1 MFPSPSSV
9 PSSCSRPSTAKGHDA
24 ASLDG
29 GHPSC
34 RPRPSSARAAPATG
48 GPGACGSECSPTARC
63 QRQRPPHTGISAIG
77 RTVDL
82 RTLYRQLDQATTAPA
97 VRAPPLAQVDTDDD
111 LLSARMPRCAPVED
125 RGPATNSTSGGHL
138 PVPPHDDRRT
148 TPSKERARPRGH
160 GQRGQASW
168 VCAPPPPGARRMPA
182 YEEVALADET
192 TAPRGT
198 AHAASQRPYPLSR
211 LVV

>member
-48 GPGACGSECSPTARC
+48 GPGACGSECSPAARR
-63 QRQRPPHTGISAIG
+63 QRQRPPHAGFSAIG

-82 RTLYRQLDQATTAPA
+82 RTLYRHWTRTLRP
-97 VRAPPLAQVDTDDD
+97 
-111 LLSARMPRCAPVED
+111 PRCGPRRTPTSIRTTICSPSGCRGAPLSKTAALS
-125 RGPATNSTSGGHL
+125 PNSTSGGHL

-148 TPSKERARPRGH
+148 TPSGERARPRGH
-160 GQRGQASW
+160 GRRGQASR
-168 VCAPPPPGARRMPA
+168 VCAPPPPRTRRMPA
-182 YEEVALADET
+182 YEEVALADEA

>member
-1 MFPSPSSV
+1 MP
-9 PSSCSRPSTAKGHDA
+9 
-24 ASLDG
+24 
-29 GHPSC
+29 
-34 RPRPSSARAAPATG
+34 APAKF
-48 GPGACGSECSPTARC
+48 GAR
-63 QRQRPPHTGISAIG
+63 RPCDG
-77 RTVDL
+77 RTGSLRIRMLSRRSPPAAETTPRGDL
-82 RTLYRQLDQATTAPA
+82 GDRPDRRPAYALQTLDQDATAPA
-97 VRAPPLAQVDTDDD
+97 VRAPLHAHVDTDDD

-160 GQRGQASW
+160 GRRGQASW
-168 VCAPPPPGARRMPA
+168 ICAPPPPRTRRMPA
-182 YEEVALADET
+182 YEEVALADEA